1 MVTLPIAA
9 MQGAEA
15 SVPYRW
21 VPIFFPGWREAQSG
35 LTSCP
40 RMLSH
45 MKQLASVGI
54 EPQPLDYESN
64 IQPAEPHETS
74 MYSPSID
81 TGDTKPLERHR

>member
-1 MVTLPIAA
+1 MVTLPIAS

-15 SVPYRW
+15 SIPYSR
-21 VPIFFPGWREAQSG
+21 VHTFPPGWREAQSR

-54 EPQPLDYESN
+54 KPQPLDYESN
-64 IQPAEPHETS
+64 TLPTEPHETHNYES
-74 MYSPSID
+74 MAS
-81 TGDTKPLERHR
+81 T